1 MKFFAGWPV
10 TGSHIMRTVLK
21 ICVVCFGLSLML
33 LRPSEATQAVA
44 PFTTGEGPATVETC
58 TPKALGAHPH
68 PALLAACL
76 YVPFLGN
83 PEVWE
88 TQDKANRLLSRYATF
103 TFFDL
108 LEKNYKW
115 AQQGRGGIS
124 TFGIFFSDEGVG
136 DFEITGSTF
145 DPESGLVILS
155 TLNDHKPYS
164 YRILFVVENGLWR
177 VDDIHLF
184 HHGCKIPKHIKEM
197 VAKPGLW
204 FRQLSHCG
212 KR

>member
-1 MKFFAGWPV
+1 
-10 TGSHIMRTVLK
+10 MRTVLK
-21 ICVVCFGLSLML
+21 ICVVSFALSLTHL
-33 LRPSEATQAVA
+33 WPSEAAQAVA

-76 YVPFLGN
+76 YVPFLGD

-88 TQDKANRLLSRYATF
+88 IQDKSNRLLSRYATF
-103 TFFDL
+103 LFNDR

-115 AQQGRGGIS
+115 AREGRGGIL
-124 TFGIFFSDEGVG
+124 TFGIFFADERFD
-136 DFEITGSTF
+136 DFEITGSSF
-145 DPESGLVILS
+145 DPENGLAIVS
-155 TLNDHKPYS
+155 TINHGKPYS

-184 HHGCKIPKHIKEM
+184 HHGCNIPKHIKEM

>member
-1 MKFFAGWPV
+1 
-10 TGSHIMRTVLK
+10 MRTVLK

-76 YVPFLGN
+76 YVLFSADSRI
-83 PEVWE
+83 WE
-88 TQDKANRLLSRYATF
+88 MHDQPNYLLSRYATVAF
-103 TFFDL
+103 KDL
-108 LEKNYKW
+108 LEKNYQW
-115 AQQGRGGIS
+115 LRQTGEGLRA
-124 TFGIFFSDEGVG
+124 FEIFFSDERFDEFAVS
-136 DFEITGSTF
+136 GSTF
-145 DPESGLVILS
+145 DLSKGLVIVK
-155 TLNDHKPYS
+155 TLNDGKPSS
-164 YRILFVVENGLWR
+164 YRVLFVIENGLWR

-184 HHGCKIPKHIKEM
+184 HHRCHMVKPIKA
-197 VAKPGLW
+197 VLANLADW
-204 FRQLSHCG
+204 YRQSSNCR

>member
-1 MKFFAGWPV
+1 MRLLAPLFPLCLFA
-10 TGSHIMRTVLK
+10 VLT
-21 ICVVCFGLSLML
+21 LP
-33 LRPSEATQAVA
+33 RPSEAAQAVA

-155 TLNDHKPYS
+155 TLNDHKPYF

-177 VDDIHLF
+177 IDDIHLF
-184 HHGCKIPKHIKEM
+184 HHGCNIPKHIKEM

>member
-1 MKFFAGWPV
+1 MRLLAPLFPLCLFA
-10 TGSHIMRTVLK
+10 VLT
-21 ICVVCFGLSLML
+21 L
-33 LRPSEATQAVA
+33 LRPSEAAQAVA
-44 PFTTGEGPATVETC
+44 PFTTGEVPATVETC

-68 PALLAACL
+68 PAVLAACL

-108 LEKNYKW
+108 LEKNYKR
-115 AQQGRGGIS
+115 ASQGEWGLV
-124 TFGIFFSDEGVG
+124 TFGIFFADEGVG
-136 DFEITGSTF
+136 DFEITGSSF

-164 YRILFVVENGLWR
+164 YRILFMVENGLWR
-177 VDDIHLF
+177 IDDILLLHN
-184 HHGCKIPKHIKEM
+184 GCQIVLSIKAGVTQTLRWYRKIWTCH
-197 VAKPGLW
+197 
-204 FRQLSHCG
+204 